1 MATDA
6 RLCPFCAEEI
16 KAAAIV
22 CKHCGRDVVPE
33 GSAAG
38 EGARPDLTEAQ
49 AGSVAKHGIEWHGER
64 WMFKGNHFR
73 SVDDA
78 IAMAESWGGLEPV
91 KHVASKAG
99 GVRWWMIAAF
109 LVLAF
114 LAWATLRTPSAEETE
129 RYNARAAI
137 ELCWSEQAKK
147 SLEPGE
153 ARFVA
158 GACEL
163 MEKRFRERFGAA
175 P

>member
-1 MATDA
+1 VVRKIVSEWVCLEHSDETHGGRFALKM
-6 RLCPFCAEEI
+6 
-16 KAAAIV
+16 AAAWWERNV
-22 CKHCGRDVVPE
+22 GTDVP
-33 GSAAG
+33 A
-38 EGARPDLTEAQ
+38 
-49 AGSVAKHGIEWHGER
+49 
-64 WMFKGNHFR
+64 